1 MRSSFFFFNDTAT
14 TEIYT
19 LSLHDALPIYLWPCG
34 LAGGRN
40 ERVRQRRSGTEL
52 ELVFVRAGSER
63 NEWLDDNFHAR
74 RRKRLRWLWCA
85 QARRAGSRRRAVATT
100 AARGTPTGAV
110 CFATNLCELAMWA
123 WLFCPGMED
132 RPGWERRGG
141 P

>member
-1 MRSSFFFFNDTAT
+1 MKGRSAVAVILILPVTACA
-14 TEIYT
+14 
-19 LSLHDALPIYLWPCG
+19 SLG
-34 LAGGRN
+34 
-40 ERVRQRRSGTEL
+40 VKTSGISGPVAWQAVEMNVSGNAVLGQL

-63 NEWLDDNFHAR
+63 NEWLNDNFHAR

-85 QARRAGSRRRAVATT
+85 QARRACSRRRAVATT